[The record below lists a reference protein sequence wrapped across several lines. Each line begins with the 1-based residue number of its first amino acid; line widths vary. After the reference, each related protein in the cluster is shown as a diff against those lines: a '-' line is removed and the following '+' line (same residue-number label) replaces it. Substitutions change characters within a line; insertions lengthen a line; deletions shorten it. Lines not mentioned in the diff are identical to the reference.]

1 MGSCYLFPLEWDVWY
16 KEVKF
21 KYNLIYF
28 SFMFD
33 VSSFKIL
40 RSTQER
46 GAARFSDLKGIVKN
60 PRTLSIKLRKLR
72 DLGLIEWSN
81 GMYKLTEKGF
91 KVSKTLEELDRNLH
105 SPTLKVKSVER
116 IPHGYFAP
124 VVKKYCE
131 ALGRLLGDRLVSVM
145 LFGSVAR
152 GEWDEN
158 SDIDVIV
165 VVEGWGDL
173 PVWRRVEELRRAKE
187 ELEESFEYQEAL
199 KAGYWPIIQNYP
211 LSVEEARRFNR
222 IYLDAVIDGII
233 LYDKDDFLARILQS
247 LREKLEEM
255 GSVRV
260 TLPNRKFYW
269 ILKNVKAGEVIK
281 LG

>member
-1 MGSCYLFPLEWDVWY
+1 
-16 KEVKF
+16 
-21 KYNLIYF
+21 
-28 SFMFD
+28 
-33 VSSFKIL
+33 
-40 RSTQER
+40 
-46 GAARFSDLKGIVKN
+46 
-60 PRTLSIKLRKLR
+60 
-72 DLGLIEWSN
+72 
-81 GMYKLTEKGF
+81 
-91 KVSKTLEELDRNLH
+91 
-105 SPTLKVKSVER
+105 VER

-247 LREKLEEM
+247 LRERLEEM

-269 ILKNVKAGEVIK
+269 ILKDVKAGEVIK